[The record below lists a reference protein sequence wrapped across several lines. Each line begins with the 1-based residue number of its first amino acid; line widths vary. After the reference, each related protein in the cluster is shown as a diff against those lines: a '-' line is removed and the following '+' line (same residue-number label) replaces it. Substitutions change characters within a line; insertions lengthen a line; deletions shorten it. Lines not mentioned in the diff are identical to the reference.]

1 MRHHIL
7 VKWKEGYRAD
17 VAKIR
22 RLFEETL
29 EIPGISCVSVHPN
42 VVDRSNRYD
51 LLILVHMERQA
62 LETYD
67 ACEAHHRWKDEYGQ
81 FIEKKAIFDCE

>member
-22 RLFEETL
+22 KLFEETL
-29 EIPGISCVSVHPN
+29 EIPGISFVSVHPN
-42 VVDRSNRYD
+42 VVDRANRYD
-51 LLILVHMERQA
+51 LLILVHMEQKA